1 MNIQSSPKLS
11 IPQYWLKSDSD
22 ASDFTAYRP
31 AFFVECSFKFHN
43 LRAHI
48 KHTEDRRYITWVP
61 RGEGSPNW
69 DHNPVPTIEDG
80 GIWTG
85 PQFEIPHLQEG
96 FELGQTL
103 FESHLES
110 LVEDLSR
117 TEKLR
122 LWFNQ
127 NFDEFSNPGE
137 TRQKFIE
144 RLSDRAAGSIEDDL
158 AQLISHVNLKLAQ
171 VRQSE
176 ERKGRKLQLPEAK
189 LNSVITGR
197 RNELLT
203 SQGRLEHLFQS
214 GERLVVTDD
223 DKIESFAALDPE
235 NRELHE
241 TLERIE
247 QETRRKLND
256 LCTGCIQQVSEC
268 DEFVIGLQPQQ
279 IKVTRSGILWVPVK
293 N

>member
-22 ASDFTAYRP
+22 ASDFTGYRP

-69 DHNPVPTIEDG
+69 DHNPVSTIEDG

-144 RLSDRAAGSIEDDL
+144 RLSDRAAGSIEDEL

-279 IKVTRSGILWVPVK
+279 IKVTRSGILWIPVRQ
-293 N
+293 

>member
-1 MNIQSSPKLS
+1 MTIQSSPKLS
-11 IPQYWLKSDSD
+11 LPQYWLKSEAE
-22 ASDFTAYRP
+22 ASDFKGYRP
-31 AFFVECSFKFHN
+31 ALFLECSLKFHN

-61 RGEGSPNW
+61 RGGGSPDW
-69 DHNPVPTIEDG
+69 DIDPVGVIEDG

-96 FELGQTL
+96 FDLGQTN
-103 FESHLES
+103 FEANIENLIEH
-110 LVEDLSR
+110 LSR
-117 TEKLR
+117 KEKLK
-122 LWFNQ
+122 LWFNG

-137 TRQKFIE
+137 SRQKFIE
-144 RLSDRAAGSIEDDL
+144 RLSDRAASTIEDDL

-203 SQGRLEHLFQS
+203 SQGRLENLFQS
-214 GERLVVTDD
+214 GERLVVIDD
-223 DKIESFAALDPE
+223 DKLESFAALDPE

-247 QETRRKLND
+247 EETRRKLND

-279 IKVTRSGILWVPVK
+279 IRTTRSGILWVPVR